1 MPKMSHRERVMRAYN
16 HEEPDRIPMDLM
28 GNATMLLDKTYLRLR
43 DYLGFDPIPPIRS
56 GTTANYYD
64 ERILERFD
72 IDFRR
77 IFLKKNPKAR
87 LITHEDETYTDI
99 WGVRYRKVGLYVSA
113 VNSPL
118 QHAQT
123 VEHVKSY
130 NWPKA
135 IDMFTVDGLA
145 DEARQ
150 MYDET
155 DYALVARN
163 PLSEGFLDR
172 SCQLMGMAEFLM
184 ILALKPDL
192 ARYLISR
199 LLDIYLD
206 VYGMFLDEVGP
217 YVQMVEVGDDL
228 GTQQNTLISP
238 QMYREFI
245 KPAEAKLYGLIHEK
259 APNAALFRHCD
270 GAIFDVI
277 PDLIEV
283 GVNVLNP
290 VQTSVKGMGA
300 LELKKTYGESITFH
314 GAVEILE
321 GEVPTGTVKAEIKRL
336 IDVFAPGGGYILGSC
351 NHMIDVKPENIVTMF
366 ETAREY
372 GRLR

>member
-1 MPKMSHRERVMRAYN
+1 
-16 HEEPDRIPMDLM
+16 
-28 GNATMLLDKTYLRLR
+28 
-43 DYLGFDPIPPIRS
+43 
-56 GTTANYYD
+56 
-64 ERILERFD
+64 
-72 IDFRR
+72 
-77 IFLKKNPKAR
+77 
-87 LITHEDETYTDI
+87 
-99 WGVRYRKVGLYVSA
+99 
-113 VNSPL
+113 
-118 QHAQT
+118 
-123 VEHVKSY
+123 
-130 NWPKA
+130 
-135 IDMFTVDGLA
+135 
-145 DEARQ
+145 
-150 MYDET
+150 
-155 DYALVARN
+155 
-163 PLSEGFLDR
+163 
-172 SCQLMGMAEFLM
+172 M